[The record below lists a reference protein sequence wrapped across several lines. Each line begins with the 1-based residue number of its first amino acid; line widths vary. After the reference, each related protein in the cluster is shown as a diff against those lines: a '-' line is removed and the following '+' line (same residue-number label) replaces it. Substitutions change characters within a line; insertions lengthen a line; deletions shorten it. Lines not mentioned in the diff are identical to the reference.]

1 MFFKQFS
8 SNPGDLVM
16 LTGDWEIKSVFRR
29 LLNNPGELTY
39 MCSEGIFLIYILYSQ
54 NPGEFTLKCKALLV
68 S

>member
-1 MFFKQFS
+1 
-8 SNPGDLVM
+8 M
-16 LTGDWEIKSVFRR
+16 LTGDWEIQSVFRR
-29 LLNNPGELTY
+29 LLDNPGELAY